1 MTLTE
6 ATTGLRIVPA
16 ALVDARRP
24 QRMIERSLM
33 VNRHTWL
40 IIVTGF
46 FEPLFYLLSIRV
58 GFGSLVGDVQY
69 AGQSIPYAEFVA
81 PALMAASAMNGAVYE
96 TTMNVFHKLKHD
108 QLYDTV
114 LATPMMPADVA
125 LGEIGWAVI
134 RGFAVLDDV
143 PADDVGARHG
153 RLAVDRARPA
163 GLRADRHSRSAPVG
177 MALTTYMRSWA
188 DFEYVAAVTLPLFL
202 FSATFYP
209 LSSYGELGLGRPA
222 EPAVPRRR
230 ASCATSTSARWEW
243 SILVHLGVL
252 LALSVAGLVV
262 ASRRIGRCCSREHRR
277 VSCGEASQHTL
288 RYDETLGW
296 TTAET
301 RDNSE

>member
-1 MTLTE
+1 VTAVTLTG

-24 QRMIERSLM
+24 QRMIERSVM

-58 GFGSLVGDVQY
+58 GFGSLVGNVEY
-69 AGQSIPYAEFVA
+69 AGESIPYAEFVA
-81 PALMAASAMNGAVYE
+81 PALMAASAMNGAIYE

-108 QLYDTV
+108 RLYDTV
-114 LATPMMPADVA
+114 LATPMVPADVA

-134 RGFAVLDDV
+134 RGFLYSTMFLLTMWALGMVGSPWIVLAL
-143 PADDVGARHG
+143 PACVLVSTAFGA
-153 RLAVDRARPA
+153 L
-163 GLRADRHSRSAPVG
+163 G

-188 DFEYVAAVTLPLFL
+188 DFEYIAAITLPLFL

-209 LSSYGELGLGRPA
+209 LSSYGGWGWVVQLSPLYHGVAVVRDLNLG
-222 EPAVPRRR
+222 
-230 ASCATSTSARWEW
+230 RWEW
-243 SILVHLGVL
+243 TILLHLGVL

-262 ASRRIGRCCSREHRR
+262 ASRRIGKMLL
-277 VSCGEASQHTL
+277 T
-288 RYDETLGW
+288 
-296 TTAET
+296 
-301 RDNSE
+301 